1 MYILCVNHQGG
12 SYQVSECIYHVSVIK
27 KEVIKLRC
35 VYVIRQSSRRKLSS
49 CGVHI
54 SFVNHRRGSYKV
66 AVCIHVYH
74 TSIIKEEVIKL
85 RYLSCINRQGRSHIV
100 AVCIYHAS
108 SIKEELK
115 KLRCEYIIGQSSRR
129 KLKSCGVY
137 ISFVNHQGR
146 S

>member
-1 MYILCVNHQGG
+1 MSCVNHQEG
-12 SYQVSECIYHVSVIK
+12 SYQVAVCIYHLSIIEG
-27 KEVIKLRC
+27 EVIKLRC
-35 VYVIRQSSRRKLSS
+35 VYVMRQSSRRKLSS
-49 CGVHI
+49 CGVYI

-74 TSIIKEEVIKL
+74 RSIIREEVLKL

-115 KLRCEYIIGQSSRR
+115 KL
-129 KLKSCGVY
+129 
-137 ISFVNHQGR
+137 
-146 S
+146 